1 MVRDA
6 NNAPGRVGACG
17 ASGRPGLVVDA
28 SGLVA
33 ARGLQGLVAG
43 VDARELHE
51 CFAEQ
56 TSVHGVSSLVN
67 STFVGVVALASPRV
81 CLQVEWV
88 YISVRSHL
96 CSNNYRGF
104 CLNHHG
110 HHGRHHG
117 HHEHRTCSRFIYQF
131 LYLVF

>member
-1 MVRDA
+1 MGVVKGCHARLVG
-6 NNAPGRVGACG
+6 NAPGRVGACG

-67 STFVGVVALASPRV
+67 VSLVVVVALASP
-81 CLQVEWV
+81 
-88 YISVRSHL
+88 
-96 CSNNYRGF
+96 
-104 CLNHHG
+104 
-110 HHGRHHG
+110 
-117 HHEHRTCSRFIYQF
+117 
-131 LYLVF
+131 LV